1 MSILSLLE
9 QIEFGHFAEELNTVQ
24 QEVVQA
30 VRDTNK
36 KGSITIS
43 LEFNPENHGQMTIKA
58 DFKKKVPELPRGS
71 SLFFSTPEGRLQRDD
86 PRQQKLELK
95 TLEPISAELKS
106 VK

>member
-24 QEVVQA
+24 QEVVHA

-36 KGSITIS
+36 KGSITIT

-58 DFKKKVPELPRGS
+58 DFKRKCPSCHADPHS
-71 SLFFSTPEGRLQRDD
+71 FSARQRVNCNATI
-86 PRQQKLELK
+86 R
-95 TLEPISAELKS
+95 ANKS
-106 VK
+106 